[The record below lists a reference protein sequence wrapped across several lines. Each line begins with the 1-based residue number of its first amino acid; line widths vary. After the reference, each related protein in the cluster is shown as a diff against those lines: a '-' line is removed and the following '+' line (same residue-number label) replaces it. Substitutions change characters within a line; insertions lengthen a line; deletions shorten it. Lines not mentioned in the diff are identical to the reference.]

1 MHSTPDLQTKLREMR
16 REIRTLKKKNLELAL
31 EVKRLKDK
39 IVRNEAGEREVLVR
53 LDRLFQPF

>member
-16 REIRTLKKKNLELAL
+16 REIRTLKKKNLELAV

-39 IVRNEAGEREVLVR
+39 IVRKEAGEREVLVR